1 MKEIF
6 LKKLDKIIVVI
17 AIAKKDLELHHISM
31 SWKYF
36 MCLDIPPLAND
47 ILKITRNFLI
57 SKIYII
63 L

>member
-36 MCLDIPPLAND
+36 MCLDIPLAND